1 MSLSSFF
8 NKFFKSNRNNNYKII
23 RYQSNRDLELQDQL
37 NKKLIEIDQE
47 ISQTSRSLL
56 EGQIVKLR
64 SNFSKSNN
72 FIDRIGKNIYKTKLD
87 ESIIWHQ
94 KQLKELY
101 LSRKDL
107 QINLEKIK
115 GIYWINRIKRF
126 LAIIFIGIVILVS
139 LFIFLS
145 GFMIIVYLMP
155 IIILIFLG
163 YLLISQKNS
172 I

>member
-23 RYQSNRDLELQDQL
+23 KYDLNRELALQDKL

-47 ISQTSRSLL
+47 ISETSKSLL

-64 SNFSKSNN
+64 SNLSKSNN
-72 FIDRIGKNIYKTKLD
+72 FIDRLGQNIYKTKLD

-94 KQLKELY
+94 KKIKELY
-101 LSRKDL
+101 LTRKDL
-107 QINLEKIK
+107 KINLEKIK

-126 LAIIFIGIVILVS
+126 LAIIFIGIVILLS
-139 LFIFLS
+139 LFLFIS
-145 GFMIIVYLMP
+145 GF
-155 IIILIFLG
+155 IIIIYLLPLILLIFFG
-163 YLLISQKNS
+163 YLIYANRN
-172 I
+172 

>member
-47 ISQTSRSLL
+47 ISQTCRSLL

-126 LAIIFIGIVILVS
+126 LTIIFIGIVILVS

-155 IIILIFLG
+155 LIILILLG
-163 YLLISQKNS
+163 YLLISKKN
-172 I
+172 

>member
-1 MSLSSFF
+1 MSLSGFF
-8 NKFFKSNRNNNYKII
+8 NNFFKSNRNKNYKLIK
-23 RYQSNRDLELQDQL
+23 YNSNRELELQNQI
-37 NKKLIEIDQE
+37 NKKLIAIDQE
-47 ISQTSRSLL
+47 ISETSRSLL

-72 FIDRIGKNIYKTKLD
+72 FIDRIGKNTYKTKLD

-115 GIYWINRIKRF
+115 GIYWINRIKRL
-126 LAIIFIGIVILVS
+126 LAIVFIVIVLTLI

-145 GFMIIVYLMP
+145 GFMIIIYLMP
-155 IIILIFLG
+155 LIILIFLG
-163 YLLISQKNS
+163 YLLTSKKS
-172 I
+172 

>member
-155 IIILIFLG
+155 LIILIFLG
-163 YLLISQKNS
+163 YLLTSQKN
-172 I
+172 

>member
-1 MSLSSFF
+1 MSLSGFF
-8 NKFFKSNRNNNYKII
+8 KNFFKSNRNKNYKII
-23 RYQSNRDLELQDQL
+23 KYNSNRELELQNQI

-47 ISQTSRSLL
+47 ISETSRSLL

-64 SNFSKSNN
+64 SNLSKSNN
-72 FIDRIGKNIYKTKLD
+72 FIDRIGQNVYKTKLN

-101 LSRKDL
+101 IKRKDL

-115 GIYWINRIKRF
+115 GIYWINRIKRL
-126 LAIIFIGIVILVS
+126 LAIILIVILLTLI

-145 GFMIIVYLMP
+145 GFMIIIYLMP
-155 IIILIFLG
+155 LIILIFLG
-163 YLLISQKNS
+163 YLLTSKKY
-172 I
+172 

>member
-8 NKFFKSNRNNNYKII
+8 NKFFKSNRNNNYEII

-64 SNFSKSNN
+64 SNLSKSNN

-101 LSRKDL
+101 IKRKDL

-115 GIYWINRIKRF
+115 GIYWINRIKRL
-126 LAIIFIGIVILVS
+126 LAIVFIVIVLTLI

-145 GFMIIVYLMP
+145 GFMIIIYLMP
-155 IIILIFLG
+155 LIILIFLG
-163 YLLISQKNS
+163 YLLTSKKS
-172 I
+172 

>member
-8 NKFFKSNRNNNYKII
+8 NKFFKSNKNSNYKII

-155 IIILIFLG
+155 LIILIFLG
-163 YLLISQKNS
+163 YLLTSQKN
-172 I
+172 

>member
-1 MSLSSFF
+1 MSLSGFF
-8 NKFFKSNRNNNYKII
+8 NNLFKSNRNKNYKII
-23 RYQSNRDLELQDQL
+23 KYNSNRELELQNQI
-37 NKKLIEIDQE
+37 NKKLIAIDQE
-47 ISQTSRSLL
+47 ISETSRSLL

-64 SNFSKSNN
+64 SNLSKSNN

-101 LSRKDL
+101 IKRKDL

-115 GIYWINRIKRF
+115 GIYWINRIKRL
-126 LAIIFIGIVILVS
+126 LAIVFIAIVLTLI

-145 GFMIIVYLMP
+145 GFMIIIYLMP
-155 IIILIFLG
+155 LIILIFLG
-163 YLLISQKNS
+163 YLLTSKKS
-172 I
+172 

>member
-1 MSLSSFF
+1 MSLSGFF
-8 NKFFKSNRNNNYKII
+8 NNFFKSNRNKNYKLIK
-23 RYQSNRDLELQDQL
+23 YNSNRELELQNQI
-37 NKKLIEIDQE
+37 NKKLIAIDQE
-47 ISQTSRSLL
+47 ISETSRSLL

-64 SNFSKSNN
+64 SNLSKSNN

-101 LSRKDL
+101 IKRKDL

-115 GIYWINRIKRF
+115 GIYWINRIKRL
-126 LAIIFIGIVILVS
+126 LAIIFIVIVLTLI

-145 GFMIIVYLMP
+145 GFMIIIYLMP
-155 IIILIFLG
+155 LIILIFLG
-163 YLLISQKNS
+163 YLLTSKKS
-172 I
+172 

>member
-101 LSRKDL
+101 VKRKDL

-115 GIYWINRIKRF
+115 GIYWINRIKRL
-126 LAIIFIGIVILVS
+126 LAIIFIVIVLILI
-139 LFIFLS
+139 LFILLS
-145 GFMIIVYLMP
+145 GFMIIIYLMP
-155 IIILIFLG
+155 LIILIFLG
-163 YLLISQKNS
+163 YLLTSKKS
-172 I
+172 

>member
-163 YLLISQKNS
+163 YLLISQKN
-172 I
+172 

>member
-23 RYQSNRDLELQDQL
+23 RYKSNRDLELQDQL

-155 IIILIFLG
+155 LIILIFLG
-163 YLLISQKNS
+163 YLLTSQKN
-172 I
+172 

>member
-1 MSLSSFF
+1 MSLSGFF
-8 NKFFKSNRNNNYKII
+8 NNFFKSNRNKNYKLIK
-23 RYQSNRDLELQDQL
+23 YNSNRELELQNQI
-37 NKKLIEIDQE
+37 NKKLKAIDQE
-47 ISQTSRSLL
+47 ISETSRSLL

-64 SNFSKSNN
+64 SNLSKSNN

-101 LSRKDL
+101 IKRKDL

-115 GIYWINRIKRF
+115 GIYWINRIKRL
-126 LAIIFIGIVILVS
+126 LAIVFILIVLTLI

-145 GFMIIVYLMP
+145 GFMIIIYLMP
-155 IIILIFLG
+155 LIILIFLG
-163 YLLISQKNS
+163 YLLTSKKS
-172 I
+172 

>member
-1 MSLSSFF
+1 MSLSGFF
-8 NKFFKSNRNNNYKII
+8 NNFFKSNRNKNYKLIK
-23 RYQSNRDLELQDQL
+23 YNSNRELELQNQI
-37 NKKLIEIDQE
+37 NKKLIAIDQE
-47 ISQTSRSLL
+47 ISETSRSLL

-64 SNFSKSNN
+64 SNLSKSNN

-101 LSRKDL
+101 VKRKDL

-115 GIYWINRIKRF
+115 GIYWINRIKRL
-126 LAIIFIGIVILVS
+126 LAIVFMAIVLTLI

-145 GFMIIVYLMP
+145 GFMIIIYLMP
-155 IIILIFLG
+155 LIILIFLG
-163 YLLISQKNS
+163 YLLTSKKS
-172 I
+172 

>member
-23 RYQSNRDLELQDQL
+23 KYDLNRELALQDKL

-47 ISQTSRSLL
+47 ISETSKSLL

-64 SNFSKSNN
+64 SNLSKSNN
-72 FIDRIGKNIYKTKLD
+72 FIDRLGQNIYKTKLD

-94 KQLKELY
+94 KKIKELY
-101 LSRKDL
+101 LTRKDL
-107 QINLEKIK
+107 KINLEKIK

-126 LAIIFIGIVILVS
+126 LAIIFIGIVILLS
-139 LFIFLS
+139 LFLFIS
-145 GFMIIVYLMP
+145 GFIIIIYLMP
-155 IIILIFLG
+155 LIILICLG
-163 YLLISQKNS
+163 YLLISKKD
-172 I
+172 

>member
-47 ISQTSRSLL
+47 ISQTCRSLL

-126 LAIIFIGIVILVS
+126 LTIIFIGIVILVS

-155 IIILIFLG
+155 LIILIVLG
-163 YLLISQKNS
+163 
-172 I
+172 

>member
-72 FIDRIGKNIYKTKLD
+72 FIDRIGQNIYKTKLD

-101 LSRKDL
+101 IKRKDL

-126 LAIIFIGIVILVS
+126 LAIIFIGIFILVS

-155 IIILIFLG
+155 LIILIFLG
-163 YLLISQKNS
+163 YLLISKKN
-172 I
+172 

>member
-1 MSLSSFF
+1 MSLSGFF
-8 NKFFKSNRNNNYKII
+8 NNFFKSNRNKNYKLIK
-23 RYQSNRDLELQDQL
+23 YNSNRELELQNQI
-37 NKKLIEIDQE
+37 NKKLIAIDQE
-47 ISQTSRSLL
+47 ISETSRSLL

-64 SNFSKSNN
+64 SNLSKSNN

-101 LSRKDL
+101 IKRKDL

-115 GIYWINRIKRF
+115 GIYWINRIKRL
-126 LAIIFIGIVILVS
+126 LAIVFIVIVLTLI

-145 GFMIIVYLMP
+145 GFMIIIYLMP
-155 IIILIFLG
+155 LIILIFLG
-163 YLLISQKNS
+163 YLLTSKKS
-172 I
+172 

>member
-1 MSLSSFF
+1 MSLSGFF
-8 NKFFKSNRNNNYKII
+8 NNFFKSNRNKSYKLIK
-23 RYQSNRDLELQDQL
+23 YNSNRELELQNQI
-37 NKKLIEIDQE
+37 NKKLIAIDQE
-47 ISQTSRSLL
+47 ISETSRSLL

-64 SNFSKSNN
+64 SNLSKSNN

-101 LSRKDL
+101 IQRKDL

-115 GIYWINRIKRF
+115 GIYWINRIKRL
-126 LAIIFIGIVILVS
+126 LAIIFIVIVLTLI

-145 GFMIIVYLMP
+145 GFMIIIYLMP
-155 IIILIFLG
+155 LIILIFLG
-163 YLLISQKNS
+163 YLLTSKKS
-172 I
+172 